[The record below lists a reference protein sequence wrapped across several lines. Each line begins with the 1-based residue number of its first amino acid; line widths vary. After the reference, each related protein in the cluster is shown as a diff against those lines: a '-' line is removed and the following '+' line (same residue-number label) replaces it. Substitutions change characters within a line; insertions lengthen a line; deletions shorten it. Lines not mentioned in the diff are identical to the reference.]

1 MHFLWHNGL
10 SSQVSWYRISQINI
24 AAVVIIQNNFCPFIH
39 KSGRGLGLVVLWNL
53 SISLNAGK
61 KIKIF
66 SCCVIK
72 NQSRNQFVSNSFRYP
87 IPLHQIQAFIST
99 KWPSFHIYKT
109 LNNIKPVTWDPKL
122 KSFLPRNQT
131 TVHNHTNNQ
140 EGKKKAIL
148 SLSKTN
154 PELKIYQFLSF
165 NVFEIFIN
173 GNSLLDL
180 IIKNTI
186 HFLNIV
192 ERIETLCFL
201 PEIEANKRDIGYMS
215 ALKGIDFDTGKS
227 MGLT

>member
-1 MHFLWHNGL
+1 MT
-10 SSQVSWYRISQINI
+10 R
-24 AAVVIIQNNFCPFIH
+24 
-39 KSGRGLGLVVLWNL
+39 
-53 SISLNAGK
+53 
-61 KIKIF
+61 
-66 SCCVIK
+66 
-72 NQSRNQFVSNSFRYP
+72 
-87 IPLHQIQAFIST
+87 
-99 KWPSFHIYKT
+99 
-109 LNNIKPVTWDPKL
+109 DPKL

-131 TVHNHTNNQ
+131 NVHNHTNNQ

-180 IIKNTI
+180 IIKYTI